1 MQRRGAGR
9 GSIDDGLDRRAR
21 HRRRAD
27 LSTRSLLMFFDG
39 FELVGYIYGA
49 IFCGEWYINE
59 RCLSCCG
66 LKELPIMG
74 TALAP
79 SGSLRF
85 QNKPILA
92 AGQWSRRLSI
102 VLVYLFSSTMEHE
115 RGSSI

>member
-49 IFCGEWYINE
+49 FFCGEWYINV
-59 RCLSCCG
+59 RCLSCCS

-79 SGSLRF
+79 TGSVRL
-85 QNKPILA
+85 QNKNNKV
-92 AGQWSRRLSI
+92 AGSGARRPPNGGG
-102 VLVYLFSSTMEHE
+102 YRMSSTMEQE
-115 RGSSI
+115 RG